1 VLTLELAA
9 VSRLLPELGL
19 AEVGTLAFFYYD
31 GRYLNDVESTV
42 GTWEPETR
50 HGARVLHLR
59 PDLSTRE
66 RVTDLLTPAPPG
78 LDPYPAVGFTPA
90 RILTWPSFELAW
102 VEEAWQRHGVSA
114 AAVSALRE
122 ALSELPWNGW
132 DQHLVGGHATPQ
144 QGPVE
149 YEVEQLRC
157 ALADEPFDWGSPQ
170 VVAALPRWRSL
181 LQVGSDNADMMWG
194 DVGQL
199 HWLIRDDAL
208 PEEAAFTCQCG

>member
-1 VLTLELAA
+1 MLTLELAA

-31 GRYLNDVESTV
+31 GR
-42 GTWEPETR
+42 
-50 HGARVLHLR
+50 HLM
-59 PDLSTRE
+59 
-66 RVTDLLTPAPPG
+66 
-78 LDPYPAVGFTPA
+78 
-90 RILTWPSFELAW
+90 
-102 VEEAWQRHGVSA
+102 SA

-157 ALADEPFDWGSPQ
+157 ALADEPFDSGSPQ

-181 LQVGSDNADMMWG
+181 LQVGSDNAGMMWG